1 VAAHLVKN
9 PRIRVGRATLETGA
23 FESESGAATLDAS
36 PVSGRC
42 DLVVAADLV
51 LLERLTVPAAQQR
64 RVGEALRFLA
74 EDAALPDPERLHV
87 ATEAAPPKDSVAVAI
102 IERQWLKDLL
112 ARLERAG
119 LSPQSAVPELLLP
132 PITPGSWCVVCNG
145 PESFARTGAA
155 EGFALD
161 SPRPGEV
168 PVALTLAVSKETP
181 DRIIVRAAP
190 EAAIPEV
197 GRWSVV
203 LGVPVEA
210 GPPWHWAE
218 APAHGAIELL
228 QREFAPRGAERGWR
242 EKLRRPALL
251 AGALVVLASVGI
263 GIEWW
268 SKAREQ
274 RELVAEM
281 RAIYRETF
289 GAAAVIVDPPLQMER
304 ALADLRGR
312 SGAAS
317 PGDFLPLVA
326 AVSELVDPAR
336 QRIELV
342 AYERGR
348 LQVVLK
354 PHAAAQLG
362 ALRDE
367 LQAKL
372 PVRGLDARVETVDWK
387 SAPALRLTA
396 AAEGKK

>member
-1 VAAHLVKN
+1 VKN
-9 PRIRVGRATLETGA
+9 VRIRVSRATLETGA
-23 FESESGAATLDAS
+23 FECESGPATLDAS
-36 PVSGRC
+36 PVSGPC
-42 DLVVAADLV
+42 DVVVAADLV

-87 ATEAAPPKDSVAVAI
+87 AAEVAPAKDSIAVAI

-119 LSPQSAVPELLLP
+119 LSPQSAVPESLLA
-132 PITPGSWCVVCNG
+132 PIEPGAWCVVCNG
-145 PESFARTGAA
+145 PESFARTGTA

-168 PVALTLAVSKETP
+168 PVALTLAVAKQ
-181 DRIIVRAAP
+181 AP
-190 EAAIPEV
+190 EKIVVRTAPDAVAPEV

-210 GPPWHWAE
+210 GPAWHWAE
-218 APAHGAIELL
+218 APARGTIELL
-228 QREFAPRGAERGWR
+228 QREFAQRGAERGWR
-242 EKLRRPALL
+242 ERMRRPALL
-251 AGALVVLASVGI
+251 AGALVVLASLGI
-263 GIEWW
+263 GLEWW

-289 GAAAVIVDPPLQMER
+289 GEAAVIVDPPLQMER

-312 SGAAS
+312 SGVAS
-317 PGDFLPLVA
+317 PGDFVPLVA
-326 AVSELVDPAR
+326 AVSELLDPAR

-348 LQVVLK
+348 LHVVLK
-354 PHAAAQLG
+354 PNNAAQLG
-362 ALRDE
+362 ALRSE
-367 LQAKL
+367 LEAKL

-387 SAPALRLTA
+387 STPALRLTV
-396 AAEGKK
+396 AAEAKK

>member
-1 VAAHLVKN
+1 VKN
-9 PRIRVGRATLETGA
+9 VRIRVGRATLETGA
-23 FESESGAATLDAS
+23 FEYEGGAATLEAS
-36 PVSGRC
+36 PVRGPC
-42 DLVVAADLV
+42 DVVIAADLV
-51 LLERLTVPAAQQR
+51 LLERLNVPQAQQR

-87 ATEAAPPKDSVAVAI
+87 AAELAPAKDSVAVAI

-119 LSPQSAVPELLLP
+119 LSPQSAVPESLLA
-132 PITPGSWCVVCNG
+132 PISPGVWCVVCNG

-168 PVALTLAVSKETP
+168 PVALTLAVAKQAP
-181 DRIIVRAAP
+181 DKIIVRTTPDAVA
-190 EAAIPEV
+190 PEV

-210 GPPWHWAE
+210 GPAWNWAE

-228 QREFAPRGAERGWR
+228 QREFATRGAERGWR
-242 EKLRRPALL
+242 ERLRRPALL
-251 AGALVVLASVGI
+251 AGALVVLASLGI
-263 GIEWW
+263 GIEWA
-268 SKAREQ
+268 SKASEQ
-274 RELVAEM
+274 RALLAEM

-289 GAAAVIVDPPLQMER
+289 GDAAVIVDPPLQMER
-304 ALADLRGR
+304 ALADLRAR
-312 SGAAS
+312 SGTAS

-336 QRIELV
+336 HRIELV

-348 LQVVLK
+348 LHVVLK
-354 PHAAAQLG
+354 PQDAAQMG
-362 ALRDE
+362 ALRNE

-372 PVRGLDARVETVDWK
+372 PVRGLDARLETVDWK
-387 SAPALRLTA
+387 SGPALRLTA
-396 AAEGKK
+396 AEEKK